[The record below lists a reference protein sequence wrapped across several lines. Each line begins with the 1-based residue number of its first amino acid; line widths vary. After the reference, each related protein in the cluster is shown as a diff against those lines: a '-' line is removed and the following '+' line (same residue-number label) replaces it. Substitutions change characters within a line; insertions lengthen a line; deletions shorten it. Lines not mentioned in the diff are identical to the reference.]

1 MKRLLLLTLLCAAIV
16 LSTGGRNP
24 GIAASPPHSN
34 PADLHGPVPASTA
47 GYTLIAWSELGMHCM
62 DGKDYSVFS
71 VLPPYN
77 VIHAQLIQKTEPP
90 TIINTGVTIT
100 YQAVADAT
108 GSKNSSSSSKTNFWT
123 YVDTLFLVNE
133 PPETGIAGYKTQSNT
148 ANNLNYNT
156 TEGYWEAVGIPTV
169 PYDDKKNWNP
179 YPMAI
184 LVARDSTGKALAT
197 AKIVL
202 AVSDEMSCKNCH
214 ASGTDSAAEPAS
226 GWVYNS
232 DPAKDPKL
240 NILKKHDDRWNIS
253 GYLRQLSAKG
263 YTYQA
268 SLYQTAIS
276 GTPVLCAACHSDN
289 ALSASGLAGINSL
302 SADMHDLHGPQV
314 NPATGITL
322 DKTKD
327 DLNSCYLCHPGPVTQ
342 CKRGAMNTQT
352 CASCHGNV
360 SYVGSKSTR
369 NPWLIEPACQM
380 CHNTSQRYTTTF
392 DATGTWRQT
401 TDQTFATNP
410 NVPIPG
416 ADLYRFSTGHGGV
429 FCSGCHG
436 SPHAEYPSL
445 KGNDNV
451 YPIKLQG
458 YAAKITECATCH
470 ASTLM
475 ATANGGPHGGH
486 IVGQAWVN
494 AHPDYV
500 DSHGHQSCAYCHGSN
515 YKGLALSASK
525 VARTFTVDDG
535 QTKSFPANHQFNCY
549 DCHNGPNGG

>member
-1 MKRLLLLTLLCAAIV
+1 MKRFLLLTLLGAALV
-16 LSTGGRNP
+16 LSTGSRNL
-24 GIAASPPHSN
+24 GIAGSPPHRN
-34 PADLHGPVPASTA
+34 PAELHGPVPASSA
-47 GYTLIAWSELGMHCM
+47 GYSLMAWSELGMHCM

-108 GSKNSSSSSKTNFWT
+108 GSKNSSSSKKTNFWT
-123 YVDTLFLVNE
+123 YVDTLFLANE
-133 PPETGIAGYKTQSNT
+133 PPETGIAGYNTQSNKP
-148 ANNLNYNT
+148 NNLNYNT

-169 PYDDKKNWNP
+169 PYDDKGKWNP

-184 LVARDSTGKALAT
+184 LVARDSSGTALAS
-197 AKIVL
+197 ARIVL

-214 ASGTDSAAEPAS
+214 ASGSDTAAEPAT

-240 NILKKHDDRWNIS
+240 NILKKHDDKWNIS
-253 GYLRQLSAKG
+253 GYLSQLSTKG
-263 YTYQA
+263 YNYQS
-268 SLYQTAIS
+268 SLYQTAVS

-289 ALSASGLAGINSL
+289 ALAASGLTGINSL

-322 DKTKD
+322 DNTKD

-360 SYVGSKSTR
+360 SYVGANTTR
-369 NPWLIEPACQM
+369 NPWFIEPACQM

-392 DATGTWRQT
+392 DTTGSWRQT
-401 TDQTFATNP
+401 KDQTFATNP
-410 NVPIPG
+410 NVPITG
-416 ADLYRFSTGHGGV
+416 ANLYRFSSGHGGV

-436 SPHAEYPSL
+436 SPHAEFPTL
-445 KGNDNV
+445 QANDNV
-451 YPIKLQG
+451 YPTKLQG
-458 YAAKITECATCH
+458 YAAKITECQACH
-470 ASTLM
+470 GSTLK
-475 ATANGGPHGGH
+475 ATANGGPHGVH

-494 AHPDYV
+494 AHPNYV
-500 DSHGHQSCAYCHGSN
+500 DSHGYQSCAYCHGAD
-515 YKGLALSASK
+515 YKGLALSGAK
-525 VARTFTVDDG
+525 TARKFTVDG
-535 QTKSFPANHQFNCY
+535 STKSFPANHQFNCY